1 MPCGTC
7 SWQIWLLVMCIVTGS
22 SGVAGALLLVWA
34 PNEEGL
40 EPLPPWMEEKE
51 KNRFKEIIDNYTEDS
66 SKRNRSRIMEMF
78 QFVKASKEEI
88 ENILEEDAV
97 EEDEYDDL

>member
-1 MPCGTC
+1 MTKGFNAE
-7 SWQIWLLVMCIVTGS
+7 SQ
-22 SGVAGALLLVWA
+22 
-34 PNEEGL
+34 
-40 EPLPPWMEEKE
+40 MEEKE

>member
-1 MPCGTC
+1 MTKGFNAE
-7 SWQIWLLVMCIVTGS
+7 SQ
-22 SGVAGALLLVWA
+22 
-34 PNEEGL
+34 
-40 EPLPPWMEEKE
+40 MEEKE

-66 SKRNRSRIMEMF
+66 SKRNRNRIMEMF